1 MIDLIDTLIDS
12 LTGTA
17 EALVTILSCVPLLLA
32 SALYVLMGLTLTF
45 LCRAARKG
53 SVWMAWV
60 PFANLYLLGLMAD
73 VYTDDR
79 VLRGEIDARYAPS
92 TLRRKM
98 LGYSIVQSVLGNIA
112 GVAVLISLFS
122 GFAGLLTGFFG
133 GLFDQSDLEDG
144 ANELMGVFAVS
155 FLISLVTAAVFVLFY
170 ILYTVSACKAHYR
183 LFFMLGTP
191 LPALWSAAV
200 IFVPPLSAVM
210 LFVFTVKHRRELTER
225 FFPPMEEDTAEA
237 ENGDTPPPA
246 VPPMPELYQ
255 L

>member
-1 MIDLIDTLIDS
+1 MIDLIDTLFDS

-17 EALVTILSCVPLLLA
+17 EALVTVLTSIPLLLA
-32 SALYVLMGLTLTF
+32 SVLYVLMGLTLTF

-92 TLRRKM
+92 TLRRRM
-98 LGYSIVQSVLGNIA
+98 LGFSIVQSIFGGIA
-112 GVAVLISLFS
+112 GVAVLISIFS

-133 GLFDQSDLEDG
+133 GLFDQSDVREG
-144 ANELMGVFAVS
+144 ANELLGVFAVS
-155 FLISLVTAAVFVLFY
+155 LLITLVTAAVFVLFY

-200 IFVPPLSAVM
+200 IFIPPLAAVM
-210 LFVFTVKHRRELTER
+210 LFVFTVKNHRMLTEK
-225 FFPPMEEDTAEA
+225 FFPPMEAPRAEDSE
-237 ENGDTPPPA
+237 TPPPST
-246 VPPMPELYQ
+246 PPMPELYQ

>member
-1 MIDLIDTLIDS
+1 MFDLFDLMSGAIKD
-12 LTGTA
+12 TA
-17 EALVTILSCVPLLLA
+17 ELLTTLLSCIPLALFA
-32 SALYVLMGLTLTF
+32 ALYVLQGIALTF

-79 VLRGEIDARYAPS
+79 VLRGEIDPRYAPS

-98 LGYSIVQSVLGNIA
+98 RSFSIVQSVFGSIA

-133 GLFDQSDLEDG
+133 GLFDQYDIQEG
-144 ANELMGVFAVS
+144 ANELLGVFAVS
-155 FLISLVTAAVFVLFY
+155 FLISLVTAAVFVVFY
-170 ILYTVSACKAHYR
+170 ILYAVSACKAHYR

-200 IFVPPLSAVM
+200 IFIPPLAAVM
-210 LFVFTVKHRRELTER
+210 LFAFTMKNRRVLTEK
-225 FFPPMEEDTAEA
+225 FFPPMESPRAEDGE
-237 ENGDTPPPA
+237 TPPPA
-246 VPPMPELYQ
+246 EPPIPELYQ

>member
-17 EALVTILSCVPLLLA
+17 EAVVTILSCVPLLLA
-32 SALYVLMGLTLTF
+32 SALYVLTGLTLTF

-79 VLRGEIDARYAPS
+79 VLRGEVSPDYAPS

-98 LGYSIVQSVLGNIA
+98 LGYSIVERITGGLV
-112 GVAVLISLFS
+112 GVAWGLVLLSALS
-122 GFAGLLTGFFG
+122 GFFLALFGGFFENPEALESLEGLEIILAVGAVLLLLTAP
-133 GLFDQSDLEDG
+133 LFL
-144 ANELMGVFAVS
+144 VFH
-155 FLISLVTAAVFVLFY
+155 VLY
-170 ILYTVSACKAHYR
+170 LVSACKAHYR

-237 ENGDTPPPA
+237 ENGETPPPA
-246 VPPMPELYQ
+246 APPMPELYQ

>member
-1 MIDLIDTLIDS
+1 MIDLIDSLIDS

-17 EALVTILSCVPLLLA
+17 EALVTIFSCVPLLLA

-79 VLRGEIDARYAPS
+79 VLRGEVSPSYAPS

-112 GVAVLISLFS
+112 GVAMLISLFS

-144 ANELMGVFAVS
+144 ANELIGVFAVS

-200 IFVPPLSAVM
+200 IFIPPLATVM

-225 FFPPMEEDTAEA
+225 FFPPMEEDRAET
-237 ENGDTPPPA
+237 ENNDTPPPA

>member
-32 SALYVLMGLTLTF
+32 SALYVLTGLTLTF

-60 PFANLYLLGLMAD
+60 PFANLYLLGLLAD
-73 VYTDDR
+73 VYTEDR

-98 LGYSIVQSVLGNIA
+98 LGYSIAQSVLGNIA
-112 GVAVLISLFS
+112 GIAVLISLFS

-133 GLFDQSDLEDG
+133 GMFDQSDLEDG
-144 ANELMGVFAVS
+144 ANELLGVFAVS
-155 FLISLVTAAVFVLFY
+155 FLIFLVTTAVFVLFY

-183 LFFMLGTP
+183 LFFMLGSP

-210 LFVFTVKHRRELTER
+210 LFVFTV
-225 FFPPMEEDTAEA
+225 
-237 ENGDTPPPA
+237 
-246 VPPMPELYQ
+246 
-255 L
+255 

>member
-1 MIDLIDTLIDS
+1 MIDLIDTLFDS

-17 EALVTILSCVPLLLA
+17 EALVTVLTSIPLLLA
-32 SALYVLMGLTLTF
+32 SVLYVLTGLTLTF

-98 LGYSIVQSVLGNIA
+98 LGYSIVQSIFGGIA

-155 FLISLVTAAVFVLFY
+155 FLIFLVTAAVFVVFY
-170 ILYTVSACKAHYR
+170 ILYAVSACKAHYR

-200 IFVPPLSAVM
+200 IFIPPLATVM
-210 LFVFTVKHRRELTER
+210 LFVFTVKDRRVLTEK
-225 FFPPMEEDTAEA
+225 FFPPMEEPSAEDG
-237 ENGDTPPPA
+237 ETPPP
-246 VPPMPELYQ
+246 VQPPMPELYQ

>member
-17 EALVTILSCVPLLLA
+17 EALVTVLTSIPLLLA
-32 SALYVLMGLTLTF
+32 SVLYVLTGLTLTF

-73 VYTDDR
+73 IYTDDR
-79 VLRGEIDARYAPS
+79 VLRGEIDPRYAPS

-98 LGYSIVQSVLGNIA
+98 LSFSIVQSVFGSIA

-133 GLFDQSDLEDG
+133 GLFDQYDVQEG
-144 ANELMGVFAVS
+144 ANELMGVFAIS
-155 FLISLVTAAVFVLFY
+155 FLITLVTAAVFVVFY
-170 ILYTVSACKAHYR
+170 ILYAVSACKAHYR

-200 IFVPPLSAVM
+200 IFIPPLAAVM
-210 LFVFTVKHRRELTER
+210 LFVFTVKNHRVLTEK
-225 FFPPMEEDTAEA
+225 FFPPMEDPRAEDGEA
-237 ENGDTPPPA
+237 PPPA
-246 VPPMPELYQ
+246 APPMPELYQ

>member
-17 EALVTILSCVPLLLA
+17 EALVTVLTSIPLLLA
-32 SALYVLMGLTLTF
+32 SVLYVLTGLTLTF

-73 VYTDDR
+73 IYTDDR
-79 VLRGEIDARYAPS
+79 VLRGEIDPRYAPS

-98 LGYSIVQSVLGNIA
+98 LSFSIVQSVFGSIA

-133 GLFDQSDLEDG
+133 GLFDQYDVQEG
-144 ANELMGVFAVS
+144 ANELLGVFAVS
-155 FLISLVTAAVFVLFY
+155 LLIFLVTAAVFVVFY
-170 ILYTVSACKAHYR
+170 ILYAVSACKAHYR

-200 IFVPPLSAVM
+200 IFIPPLAAVM
-210 LFVFTVKHRRELTER
+210 LFVFTVKNHRVLTEK
-225 FFPPMEEDTAEA
+225 FFPPMEDPRAEDGEA
-237 ENGDTPPPA
+237 PPPA
-246 VPPMPELYQ
+246 APPMPELYQ

>member
-1 MIDLIDTLIDS
+1 MIDLIDTLFDS

-17 EALVTILSCVPLLLA
+17 EAVVTILSCVPLLLA

-60 PFANLYLLGLMAD
+60 PFASLYLLGLMAD

-79 VLRGEIDARYAPS
+79 VLRGEIDPRYAPS
-92 TLRRKM
+92 ALRRKM
-98 LGYSIVQSVLGNIA
+98 LGFSIVQSIFGSIA

-133 GLFDQSDLEDG
+133 GLFDQYDIQEG

-155 FLISLVTAAVFVLFY
+155 FLISLVTAAVFVVFY
-170 ILYTVSACKAHYR
+170 ILYAVSACKAHYR

-200 IFVPPLSAVM
+200 IFIPPLAAVM
-210 LFVFTVKHRRELTER
+210 LFAFTVKNRRVLTEK
-225 FFPPMEEDTAEA
+225 FFPPMEPPRAEDGE
-237 ENGDTPPPA
+237 TPPPA
-246 VPPMPELYQ
+246 EPPFPELYS

>member
-1 MIDLIDTLIDS
+1 MFDLFDTLIDS

-17 EALVTILSCVPLLLA
+17 EAVVTILSCVPLLLA
-32 SALYVLMGLTLTF
+32 SALYVLTGLTLTF

-112 GVAVLISLFS
+112 GIAVLISLFS

-183 LFFMLGTP
+183 LFFMLGSP

-200 IFVPPLSAVM
+200 IFIPPLAAVM

-246 VPPMPELYQ
+246 TPPMSELYQ

>member
-17 EALVTILSCVPLLLA
+17 EAFVTILSCVPLLLA
-32 SALYVLMGLTLTF
+32 SVLYVLTGLTLTF

-98 LGYSIVQSVLGNIA
+98 LGYSIVKSVLGNIA
-112 GVAVLISLFS
+112 GIAALISLFS

-155 FLISLVTAAVFVLFY
+155 FLISLVTAAFFVLFY

-225 FFPPMEEDTAEA
+225 FFPPMEEDTAKA
-237 ENGDTPPPA
+237 ENGDTPPP
-246 VPPMPELYQ
+246 VESPMPELYQ

>member
-1 MIDLIDTLIDS
+1 MIDLIDTLFDS

-17 EALVTILSCVPLLLA
+17 EALVTVLTSIPLLLA
-32 SALYVLMGLTLTF
+32 SVLYVLMGLTLTF

-98 LGYSIVQSVLGNIA
+98 LGFSIVQSVFGGIV

-133 GLFDQSDLEDG
+133 GLFDQSDVREG
-144 ANELMGVFAVS
+144 ANELLGVFAVS
-155 FLISLVTAAVFVLFY
+155 LLITLVTAAVFVLFY

-200 IFVPPLSAVM
+200 IFIPPLAAVM
-210 LFVFTVKHRRELTER
+210 LFVFTVKNHRMLTEK
-225 FFPPMEEDTAEA
+225 FFPPMEAPRAEDSE
-237 ENGDTPPPA
+237 TPPPST
-246 VPPMPELYQ
+246 PPMPELYQ

>member
-17 EALVTILSCVPLLLA
+17 EALVTVLTSIPLLLA
-32 SALYVLMGLTLTF
+32 SVLYVLTGLTLTF

-79 VLRGEIDARYAPS
+79 VLRGEIDPRYAPS

-98 LGYSIVQSVLGNIA
+98 LSFSIVQSVFGSIA

-133 GLFDQSDLEDG
+133 GLFDQSDVQEG

-155 FLISLVTAAVFVLFY
+155 FLITLVTAAVFVLFY

-200 IFVPPLSAVM
+200 IFIPPLAAVM
-210 LFVFTVKHRRELTER
+210 LFVFTVKNHRVLTEK
-225 FFPPMEEDTAEA
+225 FFPPMEAPRAKDGEA
-237 ENGDTPPPA
+237 PPPA
-246 VPPMPELYQ
+246 APPMPELYQ

>member
-1 MIDLIDTLIDS
+1 MIDLIDSLIDS

-17 EALVTILSCVPLLLA
+17 EAFVTILSCVPLLLA
-32 SALYVLMGLTLTF
+32 SALYVLTGLTLTF
-45 LCRAARKG
+45 LCRASRAG

-60 PFANLYLLGLMAD
+60 PFANQYLLGKQAD

-98 LGYSIVQSVLGNIA
+98 LGCSIVQSVLGSIA

-144 ANELMGVFAVS
+144 ANELLGVFAVS
-155 FLISLVTAAVFVLFY
+155 FLIFLVTAAVFVLFY

-210 LFVFTVKHRRELTER
+210 LFVFTVKNRRVLTEK
-225 FFPPMEEDTAEA
+225 FFPPTDSS
-237 ENGDTPPPA
+237 
-246 VPPMPELYQ
+246 MPVLYQ

>member
-1 MIDLIDTLIDS
+1 MIDLIDTLFDS

-17 EALVTILSCVPLLLA
+17 DAVVTILSCVPLLLA

-79 VLRGEIDARYAPS
+79 VLRGEIDPRYAPS

-98 LGYSIVQSVLGNIA
+98 LSFSIVQSVFGSIA

-133 GLFDQSDLEDG
+133 GLFDQSDVQEG

-155 FLISLVTAAVFVLFY
+155 FLITLVTAAVFVLFY

-200 IFVPPLSAVM
+200 IFIPPLAAVM
-210 LFVFTVKHRRELTER
+210 LFVFTVKNHRVLTEK
-225 FFPPMEEDTAEA
+225 FFPPMEAPRAKDGEA
-237 ENGDTPPPA
+237 PPPA
-246 VPPMPELYQ
+246 APPMPELYQ

>member
-1 MIDLIDTLIDS
+1 MIDLSDTLFDS

-17 EALVTILSCVPLLLA
+17 EALVTVLTSIPLLLA
-32 SALYVLMGLTLTF
+32 SALYVLTGLTLTF

-60 PFANLYLLGLMAD
+60 PFASLYLLGLMAD

-79 VLRGEIDARYAPS
+79 VLRGEIDPRYAPS
-92 TLRRKM
+92 ALRRKM
-98 LGYSIVQSVLGNIA
+98 LGFSIVQSVFGGIA

-133 GLFDQSDLEDG
+133 GLFDQYDIQEG
-144 ANELMGVFAVS
+144 ANELLGVFAVS
-155 FLISLVTAAVFVLFY
+155 LLISLVTAAVFVVFY
-170 ILYTVSACKAHYR
+170 ILYAVSACKAHYR

-200 IFVPPLSAVM
+200 IFIPPLAAVM
-210 LFVFTVKHRRELTER
+210 LFAFTVKNRRVLTEK
-225 FFPPMEEDTAEA
+225 FFPPMESPRAEDGE
-237 ENGDTPPPA
+237 TPPPSH
-246 VPPMPELYQ
+246 PPIPELYQ

>member
-17 EALVTILSCVPLLLA
+17 EAVVTIVSCVPLLLA
-32 SALYVLMGLTLTF
+32 SALYVLTGLTLTF

-79 VLRGEIDARYAPS
+79 VLRGEIDPRYAPS

-98 LGYSIVQSVLGNIA
+98 LGFSIVQSVLGSIA

-133 GLFDQSDLEDG
+133 GMFDQSDLEDG
-144 ANELMGVFAVS
+144 ANELLGVFAVS
-155 FLISLVTAAVFVLFY
+155 FLIFLVTAAVFVVFY
-170 ILYTVSACKAHYR
+170 ILYAVSACKAHYR

-200 IFVPPLSAVM
+200 IFIPPLAAVM
-210 LFVFTVKHRRELTER
+210 LFVFTVKNHRVLTEK
-225 FFPPMEEDTAEA
+225 FFPPMEAPPTEDGE
-237 ENGDTPPPA
+237 TPPPA
-246 VPPMPELYQ
+246 TPPMPELYQ

>member
-17 EALVTILSCVPLLLA
+17 EAFVTILSCVPLLLA
-32 SALYVLMGLTLTF
+32 SALYVLTGLTLTF

-98 LGYSIVQSVLGNIA
+98 LGFSIVQSVLGNIA

-133 GLFDQSDLEDG
+133 GMFDQSDLEDG
-144 ANELMGVFAVS
+144 ANELLGVFAVS
-155 FLISLVTAAVFVLFY
+155 FLIFLVTAAVFVLFY

-183 LFFMLGTP
+183 LFFMLGSP

-210 LFVFTVKHRRELTER
+210 LFVFTVKNRRVLTEK
-225 FFPPMEEDTAEA
+225 FFPPMDDPHAEDGE
-237 ENGDTPPPA
+237 TPPPA
-246 VPPMPELYQ
+246 EPPMPELYQ

>member
-1 MIDLIDTLIDS
+1 MIDLIDTLIDG

-17 EALVTILSCVPLLLA
+17 EALVTVLTSIPLLLA
-32 SALYVLMGLTLTF
+32 SVLYVLTGLTLTF
-45 LCRAARKG
+45 LSRAARKG

-60 PFANLYLLGLMAD
+60 PFANLFLLGLMAD

-79 VLRGEIDARYAPS
+79 VLRGEIDPRYAPS

-98 LGYSIVQSVLGNIA
+98 LGYSIVQSIFGGIA

-133 GLFDQSDLEDG
+133 GLFDQSDIREG

-155 FLISLVTAAVFVLFY
+155 LLITLVTAAVFVLFY
-170 ILYTVSACKAHYR
+170 ILYMVSACKAHYR

-200 IFVPPLSAVM
+200 IFIPPLSAVM
-210 LFVFTVKHRRELTER
+210 LFVFTVKNHRVLTEK
-225 FFPPMEEDTAEA
+225 FFPPMEAPRAEDGE
-237 ENGDTPPPA
+237 TPPPA
-246 VPPMPELYQ
+246 APPMPELYQ

>member
-1 MIDLIDTLIDS
+1 MFDLFDLMSGAIKD
-12 LTGTA
+12 TA
-17 EALVTILSCVPLLLA
+17 ELLTTLLSCIPLALFA
-32 SALYVLMGLTLTF
+32 ALYVLQGIALTF

-79 VLRGEIDARYAPS
+79 VLRGEIDPRYAPS

-98 LGYSIVQSVLGNIA
+98 LSFSIVQSIFGGIA

-133 GLFDQSDLEDG
+133 GLFDQSDVQEG

-155 FLISLVTAAVFVLFY
+155 LLITLVTAAVFVLFY

-200 IFVPPLSAVM
+200 IFIPPLAAVM
-210 LFVFTVKHRRELTER
+210 LFVFTVKNHRVLTEK
-225 FFPPMEEDTAEA
+225 FFPPMEAPRAEDGEA
-237 ENGDTPPPA
+237 PPPA
-246 VPPMPELYQ
+246 APPMPELYQ

>member
-17 EALVTILSCVPLLLA
+17 EAVVTILSCVPLLLA
-32 SALYVLMGLTLTF
+32 SALYVLTGLTLTF

-200 IFVPPLSAVM
+200 IFIPPLAAVM

-246 VPPMPELYQ
+246 APPMPELYQ

>member
-1 MIDLIDTLIDS
+1 MIDLIDTLIDG

-17 EALVTILSCVPLLLA
+17 EALVTVLTSIPLLLA
-32 SALYVLMGLTLTF
+32 SVLYVLMGLTLTF

-92 TLRRKM
+92 TRRRKM
-98 LGYSIVQSVLGNIA
+98 LGFSIVQSIFGSIA

-133 GLFDQSDLEDG
+133 GLFDQYDIQEG
-144 ANELMGVFAVS
+144 ANELLGVFAVS
-155 FLISLVTAAVFVLFY
+155 FLISLVTAAVFVVFY
-170 ILYTVSACKAHYR
+170 ILYAVSACKAHYR

-200 IFVPPLSAVM
+200 IFIPPLSAVM
-210 LFVFTVKHRRELTER
+210 LFVFTVKNHRVLTEK
-225 FFPPMEEDTAEA
+225 FFPPMEAPRAEDGE
-237 ENGDTPPPA
+237 TPPPA
-246 VPPMPELYQ
+246 APPMPELYQ

>member
-17 EALVTILSCVPLLLA
+17 EAFVTILSCVPLLLA

-92 TLRRKM
+92 ALRRKM

-122 GFAGLLTGFFG
+122 GFAGLLTGFG
-133 GLFDQSDLEDG
+133 AVWGSGCTSGHGVCGLSRLS
-144 ANELMGVFAVS
+144 VR
-155 FLISLVTAAVFVLFY
+155 SLVATMTFMAAGMAM
-170 ILYTVSACKAHYR
+170 TMAPVSWSR
-183 LFFMLGTP
+183 LPVGSSASSSLGLVTMARASP
-191 LPALWSAAV
+191 TRCCSPPDSALGRWSSRSPRPTLASASVAAAR
-200 IFVPPLSAVM
+200 IAL
-210 LFVFTVKHRRELTER
+210 
-225 FFPPMEEDTAEA
+225 
-237 ENGDTPPPA
+237 
-246 VPPMPELYQ
+246 
-255 L
+255 

>member
-17 EALVTILSCVPLLLA
+17 EALVTVLTSIPLLLA
-32 SALYVLMGLTLTF
+32 SVLYVLMGLTLIF

-79 VLRGEIDARYAPS
+79 VLRGEIDLRYAPS

-98 LGYSIVQSVLGNIA
+98 LGFSIVQSIFGSIA
-112 GVAVLISLFS
+112 GVAALISLFS

-133 GLFDQSDLEDG
+133 GLFDQSDVREG

-155 FLISLVTAAVFVLFY
+155 FLITLVTAAVFVLFY

-200 IFVPPLSAVM
+200 IFIPPLAAVM
-210 LFVFTVKHRRELTER
+210 LFVFTVKNHRVLAEK
-225 FFPPMEEDTAEA
+225 FFPPMEAPRAEDGEA
-237 ENGDTPPPA
+237 PPPA
-246 VPPMPELYQ
+246 ASPMPELYQ

>member
-1 MIDLIDTLIDS
+1 MFDLFDLMSGAIKD
-12 LTGTA
+12 TA
-17 EALVTILSCVPLLLA
+17 ELLTTLLSCIPLALFA
-32 SALYVLMGLTLTF
+32 ALYVLQGIALTF

-98 LGYSIVQSVLGNIA
+98 LGYSIAQSVLGNIA
-112 GVAVLISLFS
+112 GIAVLISLFS

-133 GLFDQSDLEDG
+133 GMFDQSDLEDG
-144 ANELMGVFAVS
+144 ANELLGVFAVS
-155 FLISLVTAAVFVLFY
+155 FLIFLVTTAVFVLFY

-183 LFFMLGTP
+183 LFFMLGSP

-210 LFVFTVKHRRELTER
+210 LFVFTVKNRRVLTEKI
-225 FFPPMEEDTAEA
+225 FPPMEDPRAEDGE
-237 ENGDTPPPA
+237 TPPPA
-246 VPPMPELYQ
+246 APPMPELYQ

>member
-32 SALYVLMGLTLTF
+32 SALYVLTGLTLTF

-98 LGYSIVQSVLGNIA
+98 LGYSIAQSVLGNIA
-112 GVAVLISLFS
+112 GIAVLISLFS

-133 GLFDQSDLEDG
+133 GMFDQSDLEDG
-144 ANELMGVFAVS
+144 ANEILGVFAVS
-155 FLISLVTAAVFVLFY
+155 FLIFLVTTAVFVLF
-170 ILYTVSACKAHYR
+170 
-183 LFFMLGTP
+183 
-191 LPALWSAAV
+191 
-200 IFVPPLSAVM
+200 
-210 LFVFTVKHRRELTER
+210 
-225 FFPPMEEDTAEA
+225 
-237 ENGDTPPPA
+237 
-246 VPPMPELYQ
+246 
-255 L
+255 

>member
-32 SALYVLMGLTLTF
+32 SALYVLTGLTLTF

-79 VLRGEIDARYAPS
+79 VLRGEVSPAYAPS

-112 GVAVLISLFS
+112 GVAMLLSLFS

-144 ANELMGVFAVS
+144 ANELP
-155 FLISLVTAAVFVLFY
+155 
-170 ILYTVSACKAHYR
+170 SA
-183 LFFMLGTP
+183 F
-191 LPALWSAAV
+191 
-200 IFVPPLSAVM
+200 
-210 LFVFTVKHRRELTER
+210 
-225 FFPPMEEDTAEA
+225 
-237 ENGDTPPPA
+237 
-246 VPPMPELYQ
+246 
-255 L
+255 

>member
-17 EALVTILSCVPLLLA
+17 EAVVTILSCVPLLLA
-32 SALYVLMGLTLTF
+32 SALYVLTGLTLTF

-183 LFFMLGTP
+183 LFFMLGSP

-200 IFVPPLSAVM
+200 IFIPPLSAVM
-210 LFVFTVKHRRELTER
+210 LFVFTVKNRRELTER
-225 FFPPMEEDTAEA
+225 FFPPMEEDTAET
-237 ENGDTPPPA
+237 ENNDTPPPA
-246 VPPMPELYQ
+246 TPPMPELYQ

>member
-1 MIDLIDTLIDS
+1 MFDLFDLMAGAMNDTAKL
-12 LTGTA
+12 LTT
-17 EALVTILSCVPLLLA
+17 LLSCVPIALIA
-32 SALYVLMGLTLTF
+32 ALYVLQGIALTL
-45 LCRAARKG
+45 LCNAAHKG

-98 LGYSIVQSVLGNIA
+98 LGFSIVQSVLGSIA
-112 GVAVLISLFS
+112 GIAMLISLFS

-133 GLFDQSDLEDG
+133 GLFDQSDVREG
-144 ANELMGVFAVS
+144 ANELLGVFAVS
-155 FLISLVTAAVFVLFY
+155 FLISLVTAAVFVVFY
-170 ILYTVSACKAHYR
+170 ILYAVSACKAHYR

-200 IFVPPLSAVM
+200 IFIPPLAAVM
-210 LFVFTVKHRRELTER
+210 LFVFTVKDRRALTEK
-225 FFPPMEEDTAEA
+225 FFPPMESPRSEDGE
-237 ENGDTPPPA
+237 TPPPA
-246 VPPMPELYQ
+246 APPMPELYQ

>member
-17 EALVTILSCVPLLLA
+17 EALATVLTSIPLLLA
-32 SALYVLMGLTLTF
+32 SVLYVLTGLTLTF

-79 VLRGEIDARYAPS
+79 VLRGEIDPRYAPS

-98 LGYSIVQSVLGNIA
+98 LSFSIVQSIFGGIA
-112 GVAVLISLFS
+112 GVAALISIFS

-133 GLFDQSDLEDG
+133 GLFDQSDVQEG

-155 FLISLVTAAVFVLFY
+155 LLITLVTAAVFVLFY
-170 ILYTVSACKAHYR
+170 ILYMVSACKAHYR

-200 IFVPPLSAVM
+200 IFIPPLAAVM
-210 LFVFTVKHRRELTER
+210 LFVFTVKNRRVLTEK
-225 FFPPMEEDTAEA
+225 FFPPMESPRAEDGE
-237 ENGDTPPPA
+237 TPPPTE
-246 VPPMPELYQ
+246 PPMPELYQ

>member
-17 EALVTILSCVPLLLA
+17 EALVTVLTSIPLLLA

-79 VLRGEIDARYAPS
+79 VLRGEIDPRYAPS

-98 LGYSIVQSVLGNIA
+98 LGCSIVQSIFGGIA

-133 GLFDQSDLEDG
+133 GLFDQSDVQEG
-144 ANELMGVFAVS
+144 ANELLGVFAVS
-155 FLISLVTAAVFVLFY
+155 FLIFLVTAAVFVVFY
-170 ILYTVSACKAHYR
+170 ILYAVSACKAHYR

-200 IFVPPLSAVM
+200 IFIPPLATVM
-210 LFVFTVKHRRELTER
+210 LFVFTVKDRRVLTEK
-225 FFPPMEEDTAEA
+225 FFPPIEDPRAEDG
-237 ENGDTPPPA
+237 ETPPPA
-246 VPPMPELYQ
+246 QPPIPELYQ

>member
-17 EALVTILSCVPLLLA
+17 EALVTVLTSIPLLLA
-32 SALYVLMGLTLTF
+32 SVLYVLMGLTLTF

-79 VLRGEIDARYAPS
+79 VLRGEIDPRYAPS
-92 TLRRKM
+92 TLRRRM
-98 LGYSIVQSVLGNIA
+98 LGFSIVQSIFGGIA

-133 GLFDQSDLEDG
+133 GLFDQFDVREG

-155 FLISLVTAAVFVLFY
+155 LLIFLVTAAVFVLFY

-200 IFVPPLSAVM
+200 IFIPPLAAIM
-210 LFVFTVKHRRELTER
+210 LFAFTVKNHRVLTEK
-225 FFPPMEEDTAEA
+225 FFPPMEAPRAEDGE
-237 ENGDTPPPA
+237 TPPPA
-246 VPPMPELYQ
+246 APPMPELYQ

>member
-17 EALVTILSCVPLLLA
+17 EAFVTVLTSIPLLLA
-32 SALYVLMGLTLTF
+32 SVLYVLTGLTLTF

-60 PFANLYLLGLMAD
+60 PFASLYLLGLMAD

-79 VLRGEIDARYAPS
+79 VLRGEIGARYAPS
-92 TLRRKM
+92 ALRRKM
-98 LGYSIVQSVLGNIA
+98 LGFSIVQSVFGGIA

-133 GLFDQSDLEDG
+133 GLFDQYDIQEG
-144 ANELMGVFAVS
+144 ANELLGVFAVS
-155 FLISLVTAAVFVLFY
+155 FLISLVTAAVFVVFY
-170 ILYTVSACKAHYR
+170 ILYAVSACKAHYR

-200 IFVPPLSAVM
+200 IFIPPLAAVM
-210 LFVFTVKHRRELTER
+210 LFAFTVKNRRVLTEK
-225 FFPPMEEDTAEA
+225 FFPPMESPRAEDGE
-237 ENGDTPPPA
+237 TPPPA
-246 VPPMPELYQ
+246 ETPIPELYQ

>member
-1 MIDLIDTLIDS
+1 MIDLIDTLFDS

-17 EALVTILSCVPLLLA
+17 EALVTVLSCVPLLLA
-32 SALYVLMGLTLTF
+32 SALYVLTGLTLTF

-79 VLRGEIDARYAPS
+79 VLRGEINPRYAPS

-98 LGYSIVQSVLGNIA
+98 LGCSIVQSVFGSIA
-112 GVAVLISLFS
+112 GVAVLISIFS

-133 GLFDQSDLEDG
+133 GLFDRSDLQDG
-144 ANELMGVFAVS
+144 ADDLLGVFVVS
-155 FLISLVTAAVFVLFY
+155 FLITLVTAAVFIIFY
-170 ILYTVSACKAHYR
+170 ILYAVSACKAHYR
-183 LFFMLGTP
+183 LFFMLGAP

-200 IFVPPLSAVM
+200 IFVPPLAAIM
-210 LFVFTVKHRRELTER
+210 LFAFTVKNRRVLTEK
-225 FFPPMEEDTAEA
+225 FFPPMESPRAEDSE
-237 ENGDTPPPA
+237 TPPPA
-246 VPPMPELYQ
+246 QPPVPELYQ